1 MKIPFVDLK
10 VQYYSIKEEIDQAI
24 SNVIQD
30 SAFIGGKYTK
40 AFEES
45 FADYIGVKNCIGV
58 GNGTDALY
66 VALKALGISEGD
78 EVITAANTF
87 IATSEAITL
96 TEAKVKFVDCNKETY
111 NIDVD
116 RLEQAITDKTKA
128 IIPVHLYGQSAEMD
142 KIADVARK
150 HNLYVVEDAAQAHG
164 AIYYSRQKSE
174 ASSQKYKENHISIN
188 INTLDS
194 IEKYARKVGILGD
207 MACFSFFPG
216 KNLGAYGDAGAIV
229 TNNDKLARR
238 VRMFANHGR
247 IEKYN
252 HELEGTNSRLDGIQA
267 AILNVKMKYLDKWID
282 RRRKIAEMYDE
293 GLKDIVIIPSVM
305 PDVKH
310 VYHLYVIRIK
320 NREEVKELLAEK
332 GIATGIHY
340 PIPLPFLN
348 AYSYLGN
355 KPADFPVAYSMK
367 DEILSLPIHGD
378 MTDEQVEY
386 VIASLKDIVNKM

>member
-1 MKIPFVDLK
+1 MNVPFVNLRQ
-10 VQYYSIKEEIDQAI
+10 QYVSIKDEIDQAI

-30 SAFIGGKYTK
+30 SAFIGGKYAK
-40 AFEES
+40 AFEQN
-45 FADYIGVKNCIGV
+45 FAKYISVKNCIGV

-66 VALKALGISEGD
+66 VALKALGISDGD

-96 TEAKVKFVDCNKETY
+96 TGAEVKFVDCNEETY
-111 NIDVD
+111 NINVD
-116 RLEQAITDKTKA
+116 KLVQAITGKTKA
-128 IIPVHLYGQSAEMD
+128 IIPVHLYGQPAEMD
-142 KIADVARK
+142 KIMDVAKK
-150 HNLYVVEDAAQAHG
+150 HNLYVVEDAAQAHSAEYQG
-164 AIYYSRQKSE
+164 QRIGT
-174 ASSQKYKENHISIN
+174 I
-188 INTLDS
+188 
-194 IEKYARKVGILGD
+194 GD

-229 TNNDKLARR
+229 TNNGDLARKA
-238 VRMFANHGR
+238 RMFANHGR

-252 HELEGTNSRLDGIQA
+252 HEFEGANSRLDGLQA
-267 AILNVKMKYLDKWID
+267 AILDVKLKCLDKWTE
-282 RRRKIAEMYDE
+282 RRRTIARMYDA
-293 GLKDIVIIPSVM
+293 GLKDIVITPRVM

-310 VYHLYVIRIK
+310 VYHLYVIRMK
-320 NREEVKELLAEK
+320 KRDMAKKLLSEK

-340 PIPLPFLN
+340 PIPLPFLK
-348 AYSYLGN
+348 AYSYLGH

-386 VIASLKDIVNKM
+386 VIASLKDIINKI